1 MNMRLVALLALTC
14 MTYSLTSQ
22 ADDSDL
28 TKAQK
33 LLNAGKAKSA
43 YEKLAPYEFAQ
54 AGNVEYDYLLGVAAL
69 EAGYPD
75 KATLILERVVA
86 QQPNHAGARLDLAR
100 AWLAMGEKDRAKAEF
115 LALQQLN
122 PPAAASVVIGQNLKL
137 IEQQEQAE
145 RGPQISG
152 YVDGGLG
159 YDSNISSV
167 TSSFS
172 QSVQQT
178 YGISGLQPTGNAV
191 QHEDGYASLG
201 GGINYTAPLKPGQQ
215 FFAGADLRQRAY
227 FQQDEF
233 NSTVLGGQAGVLWN
247 GSRHSMKAAL
257 LAQRYWQA
265 GAATGSPKATL
276 DHSFLGGSLDWK
288 YRISGFDQVGLTL
301 QAGQLRYDDLPY
313 SSNDQYTVAGQWL
326 HGLEGPLH
334 PILLANV
341 YFTNED
347 ATTKLTNGSD
357 NSRRIYGLRVGGQ
370 VSLSAAVDF
379 FVLAGYQERND
390 KYMSARAPGIVGKD
404 RLSDLTFGLNWKLK
418 KDWSLTPRLT
428 LMHNDSN
435 IPLYAF
441 DRADFSITLRRD
453 FR

>member
-1 MNMRLVALLALTC
+1 MKTRLVALFALTSL
-14 MTYSLTSQ
+14 TYSLTSL
-22 ADDSDL
+22 ADDIDL
-28 TKAQK
+28 TEAQR

-54 AGNVEYDYLLGVAAL
+54 AGNIEYDYLLGAAAL

-75 KATLILERVVA
+75 RATLILERVVA

-115 LALQQLN
+115 LALKQLN
-122 PPAAASVVIGQNLKL
+122 PPETASIVISQNLKL
-137 IEQQEQAE
+137 IEQQERAE
-145 RGPQISG
+145 RGPQVNG

-159 YDSNISSV
+159 YDTNISSV
-167 TSSFS
+167 TSSFT

-178 YGISGLQPTGNAV
+178 YGISGLQPSGNAV
-191 QHEDGYASLG
+191 QHEDAYLSLG

-215 FFAGADLRQRAY
+215 FFAGADLHQRAY
-227 FQQDEF
+227 FTQDEF
-233 NSTVLGGQAGVLWN
+233 NSTVLGGQAGVLWS
-247 GSRHSMKAAL
+247 GTQHTVKAAL
-257 LAQRYWQA
+257 LAQQFWQE
-265 GAATGSPKATL
+265 GASTSNPKPTL
-276 DHSFLGGSLDWK
+276 DHHFLGGSLDWK
-288 YRISGFDQVGLTL
+288 YKINGFDQVGLTL

-326 HGLEGPLH
+326 HGMEGPLH

-341 YFTNED
+341 YFTSED
-347 ATTKLTNGSD
+347 ATTKLINGSD
-357 NSRRIYGLRVGGQ
+357 NSREIYGLRIGGQ
-370 VSLSAAVDF
+370 ISLTAELDF
-379 FVLAGYQERND
+379 FALAGYQTRND
-390 KYMSARAPGIVGKD
+390 KYVGARAPGILGKD
-404 RLSDLTFGLNWKLK
+404 QLSDLTFGLNWKLK